1 MKGFIKDILLI
12 DFESTGIDP
21 VVHEPTQLGAI
32 LLDKETLKE
41 KDNYLTFIAADLSK
55 ASQEALDISGI
66 SAKDLE
72 GAPTQD
78 KVIKE
83 FLEKFGTDVFLSS
96 WNSVLDRGLL
106 DKMLRKVGKTIFEYD
121 YHYLDVW
128 PICYMYLART
138 GQGDKIRGNATFD
151 ALGLPPRNAH
161 DALED
166 CRYAAEALRAIYN
179 GKDY

>member
-1 MKGFIKDILLI
+1 MKGFAKDILLI

-21 VVHEPTQLGAI
+21 VEHEPTQLGAI

-41 KDNYLTFIAADLSK
+41 KDSYFTFIAADLSI

-66 SAKDLE
+66 SAKDLK
-72 GAPTQD
+72 GAPSQE

-83 FLEKFGTDVFLSS
+83 FLDTFGNDVFLSS
-96 WNSVLDRGLL
+96 WNSILDRGLL

-138 GQGDKIRGNATFD
+138 GQGDKLRGEATFN
-151 ALGLPPRNAH
+151 ALGLPPRGNH

-166 CRYAAEALRAIYN
+166 CRYAAEALRAVYN
-179 GKDY
+179 EKQY